1 MTLSGMLEISGIFPQ
16 AIPSVGGM
24 TPQGRVPAADYSPD
38 ISLSSLSEY
47 ERSVALIPRGYDHST
62 RC

>member
-16 AIPSVGGM
+16 AIPSVGRM
-24 TPQGRVPAADYSPD
+24 TPLGRVPAADYSLD

-47 ERSVALIPRGYDHST
+47 ECSVALTPCS
-62 RC
+62 